1 MKLFYKVQKILLYII
16 LMLAIML
23 LFNAIVEQFA
33 LGVVMIFTAISF
45 GAGFMITRLKKE
57 HDENN

>member
-1 MKLFYKVQKILLYII
+1 
-16 LMLAIML
+16 MLAIML